1 MNEIWKVKFK
11 KINEK
16 ERFTQGDPWFY
27 CTWLIMCQ
35 LREHYASFF
44 SGLEKSVKDLHRQT
58 VALERFR
65 MILNEEVDKTYK
77 RIKSVFEEV
86 RTRYV

>member
-1 MNEIWKVKFK
+1 MIV
-11 KINEK
+11 INEC
-16 ERFTQGDPWFY
+16 FIW
-27 CTWLIMCQ
+27 
-35 LREHYASFF
+35 FF
-44 SGLEKSVKDLHRQT
+44 SGIEKSVKDLHRQT

-86 RTRYV
+86 RTR

>member
-1 MNEIWKVKFK
+1 MVLLYMFNYVQIEGTLCF
-11 KINEK
+11 
-16 ERFTQGDPWFY
+16 
-27 CTWLIMCQ
+27 
-35 LREHYASFF
+35 FF

>member
-1 MNEIWKVKFK
+1 MIFSGFGLTCSLKLLV
-11 KINEK
+11 
-16 ERFTQGDPWFY
+16 G
-27 CTWLIMCQ
+27 L
-35 LREHYASFF
+35 F

-77 RIKSVFEEV
+77 RMKSVFDEM
-86 RTRYV
+86 RTR

>member
-1 MNEIWKVKFK
+1 MP
-11 KINEK
+11 
-16 ERFTQGDPWFY
+16 GSS
-27 CTWLIMCQ
+27 LISSGVSLTLFMKLCG
-35 LREHYASFF
+35 LF

-77 RIKSVFEEV
+77 RIKTVFDEM
-86 RTRYV
+86 RTR

>member
-1 MNEIWKVKFK
+1 MVLLYMVNYVPI
-11 KINEK
+11 
-16 ERFTQGDPWFY
+16 
-27 CTWLIMCQ
+27 
-35 LREHYASFF
+35 EHCFFF